1 LTDFLSIVLLG
12 AVVGSIYSL
21 AAFGLVLTFRTSGV
35 FNFAQGAIGTLF
47 AYLFFQ
53 LTEGGQVNFVVG
65 RYDQRW
71 HLPVGIALPLV
82 VVVLAPALG
91 LALDRVLFRPLRDA
105 GSVVQIVATIGL
117 LLTFIGVSSVVW
129 GAATT
134 LTPRSIFST
143 HAYIW
148 GGVRV
153 SVEKLATIAVVLAL
167 AAGLIAFLRRSSLG
181 VRMRAV
187 VDRPAVSELM
197 GVDSGRISSYS
208 WAIASAFGA
217 LAGILVVPF
226 YRTLDPTTLSF
237 LVIAMTAAAVVGKLE
252 SLPLTLAGGFGIAF
266 LQFFAQDRLSSDLAR
281 QLQPAIPFAV
291 LFLALLLPR
300 KWPVTGGVTAPRPVI
315 AAVQQSP
322 RARTIRFGVMVGA
335 VLVVTFG
342 LGDLPR
348 HILGPEWQTQ
358 IARVPGTA
366 IIFLSLVV
374 LTGYTGQ
381 ISLGQAALAGFGAF
395 IAAHLIADHSVPFLL
410 AGAIAALATVPLG
423 ALLALPA
430 ARLPP
435 LFLGFATLAFAA
447 VMDKVAF
454 TSTSF
459 SGGLTGIFF
468 TRSSFLG
475 SQRAYFIFGLVLF
488 GVFALLADNLRRGR
502 TGLGF
507 AAMRDSP
514 VAVASVGTSVARLK
528 FVSFCLSAFIA
539 GVGGVILAGAGRL
552 ATPLTWNNLM
562 SLLFVAL
569 AVIGGIRTWPG
580 ALVGASLFWLLLP
593 ILHQPIVQGN
603 YVGKHVF
610 HGQLET
616 LLSSGLLFGLG
627 AIGLASNPNGIVEQT
642 RQGLAEFREK
652 RAARR
657 AASDARVGRD
667 EHAERVHVSGRL
679 RRVVGD
685 EVVVTFTKARYYH
698 RPSCPLTTGK
708 DARKVTAAGLRR
720 LDACPVC
727 EPEPRRPMRSGP
739 TLPS

>member
-1 LTDFLSIVLLG
+1 LADFLSIVLLG
-12 AVVGSIYSL
+12 AVVGSLYSL

-65 RYDQRW
+65 RYDQHW
-71 HLPVGIALPLV
+71 HIPVGVALPLV

-91 LALDRVLFRPLRDA
+91 LGLDRVLFRPLRDA
-105 GSVVQIVATIGL
+105 GSVVQIVVTIGL
-117 LLTFIGVSSVVW
+117 LIAFIGVSTIVW
-129 GAATT
+129 GAGTT

-143 HAYIW
+143 HSYVW

-153 SVEKLATIAVVLAL
+153 SVEKLATIAIVLGL
-167 AAGLIAFLRRSSLG
+167 AGGLIAVLRRSALG

-197 GVDSGRISSYS
+197 GVDSNRVSAVA
-208 WAIASAFGA
+208 WAIASAFAA

-266 LQFFAQDRLSSDLAR
+266 VQFLAQDRLSSDLAR

-291 LFLALLLPR
+291 LFMALLLPR
-300 KWPVTGGVTAPRPVI
+300 KWPVTGGVTAPQ
-315 AAVQQSP
+315 AVTATVARSP
-322 RARTIRFGVMVGA
+322 RARAVRAG
-335 VLVVTFG
+335 VLVGLVLLVMFG
-342 LGDLPR
+342 LGDLPH
-348 HILGPEWQTQ
+348 HILGSQWQTSL
-358 IARVPGTA
+358 ARVPGFA

-395 IAAHLIADHSVPFLL
+395 VAAHLIADHSVPFLL
-410 AGAIAALATVPLG
+410 AALVAALATVPLG

-435 LFLGFATLAFAA
+435 LFLGFATLAFAS

-459 SGGLTGIFF
+459 SGGLTGVFF
-468 TRSSFLG
+468 TRTSFLG
-475 SQRAYFIFGLVLF
+475 SQRAYFLFGLALFAVL
-488 GVFALLADNLRRGR
+488 ALLAENLRRGR
-502 TGLGF
+502 TGLAFG
-507 AAMRDSP
+507 AMRDSP

-528 FVSFCLSAFIA
+528 FTAFCLSAFIA
-539 GVGGVILAGAGRL
+539 AIGGVIVAGADKL
-552 ATPLTWNNLM
+552 ATPLTWNQPY
-562 SLLFVAL
+562 SLIFLAL

-580 ALVGASLFWLLLP
+580 ALVGASLFSLLVV
-593 ILHQPIVQGN
+593 ILHQPFIQAN
-603 YVGKHVF
+603 FVGKEIF
-610 HGQLET
+610 KGQLEV
-616 LLSSGLLFGLG
+616 LASSGLLFGLG

-642 RQGLAEFREK
+642 RQGWAEFREK
-652 RAARR
+652 LAARR
-657 AASDARVGRD
+657 GAPV
-667 EHAERVHVSGRL
+667 AERADEPAPA
-679 RRVVGD
+679 VGIQTNG
-685 EVVVTFTKARYYH
+685 EVVTFTKARYYH
-698 RPSCPLTTGK
+698 RPSCALTTGK
-708 DARKVTAAGLRR
+708 DPSKVTITALRR

-727 EPEPRRPMRSGP
+727 APELPVSAPRRSR
-739 TLPS
+739 T

>member
-1 LTDFLSIVLLG
+1 M
-12 AVVGSIYSL
+12 GSLYSL

-35 FNFAQGAIGTLF
+35 FNFAQGGIGTLF

-53 LTEGGQVNFVVG
+53 LTQGGQVNFVVG
-65 RYDQRW
+65 HYDQHW
-71 HLPVGIALPLV
+71 HLPVGVALILV

-91 LALDRVLFRPLRDA
+91 LGLDRVLFRPLRDA

-117 LLTFIGVSSVVW
+117 LLAFIGVSSVVW
-129 GAATT
+129 GAGTT
-134 LTPRSIFST
+134 LTPKSIFST
-143 HAYIW
+143 HAYVW

-153 SVEKLATIAVVLAL
+153 SVEKLATIAIVLGL
-167 AAGLIAFLRRSSLG
+167 AGGLIAFLRRSALG

-197 GVDSGRISSYS
+197 GVDSNRISAVA
-208 WAIASAFGA
+208 WAIAGSFAA

-226 YRTLDPTTLSF
+226 YRTLDPTTLAF

-291 LFLALLLPR
+291 LFVALLLPR
-300 KWPVTGGVTAPRPVI
+300 NWPVTGGVTAPQVPTATVRRP
-315 AAVQQSP
+315 P
-322 RARTIRFGVMVGA
+322 RARAVRSGALVGI
-335 VLVVTFG
+335 VLLVLFG
-342 LGDLPR
+342 LGDLPH
-348 HILGPEWQTQ
+348 HILGPQWQTSL
-358 IARVPGTA
+358 ARVPGMA
-366 IIFLSLVV
+366 IILLSLVV

-395 IAAHLIADHSVPFLL
+395 IAAHLVADHSVPFLL
-410 AGAIAALATVPLG
+410 AALVAALATVPLG

-454 TSTSF
+454 TSSSF
-459 SGGLTGIFF
+459 SGGLTGVFF
-468 TRSSFLG
+468 TRSTFLD
-475 SQRAYFIFGLVLF
+475 SQRAYFLFGLALFVVL
-488 GVFALLADNLRRGR
+488 ALLAENLRRGR
-502 TGLGF
+502 TGLAFG
-507 AAMRDSP
+507 AMRDSP

-528 FVSFCLSAFIA
+528 FASFCLSAFIA
-539 GVGGVILAGAGRL
+539 GLGGAVVAGADKL
-552 ATPLTWNNLM
+552 ATPLTWNQPF
-562 SLLFVAL
+562 SLLFLAL

-580 ALVGASLFWLLLP
+580 ALVGATLFGQLVV
-593 ILHQPIVQGN
+593 IVHQPFIQGN

-610 HGQLET
+610 HGQIET
-616 LLSSGLLFGLG
+616 LVSSGLLFGLA

-642 RQGLAEFREK
+642 RQGWAEFREK
-652 RAARR
+652 VASRRRGAPAAVG
-657 AASDARVGRD
+657 AAEPAPTIVGVATNG
-667 EHAERVHVSGRL
+667 E
-679 RRVVGD
+679 
-685 EVVVTFTKARYYH
+685 VVTFTKARYYH
-698 RPSCPLTTGK
+698 RPSCALTTGK
-708 DARKVTAAGLRR
+708 DPRKVTATGLRR

-727 EPEPRRPMRSGP
+727 DPVLPVSAPRRSR
-739 TLPS
+739 T

>member
-1 LTDFLSIVLLG
+1 M
-12 AVVGSIYSL
+12 GSLYSL

-35 FNFAQGAIGTLF
+35 FNFAQGAIGTVF

-53 LTEGGQVNFVVG
+53 LTEGGQVNFVFG
-65 RYDQRW
+65 RYDQHW
-71 HLPVGIALPLV
+71 HLPVGVALVLV
-82 VVVLAPALG
+82 VAVLAPALG
-91 LALDRVLFRPLRDA
+91 LGLDRVLFRPLRDA

-117 LLTFIGVSSVVW
+117 LIAFIGLSTIMW
-129 GAATT
+129 GAGTT
-134 LTPRSIFST
+134 LTPKSIFST
-143 HAYIW
+143 HSYVW

-153 SVEKLATIAVVLAL
+153 SVEKLATIAIVLGL
-167 AAGLIAFLRRSSLG
+167 AGGLIAFLRRSALG

-197 GVDSGRISSYS
+197 GVDSNRVSSVA
-208 WAIASAFGA
+208 WAIASAFAA

-266 LQFFAQDRLSSDLAR
+266 LQFFAQDRMSSDLAR

-291 LFLALLLPR
+291 LFVALLLHR
-300 KWPVTGGVTAPRPVI
+300 NWPVTGGVTAPQVPTATVRR
-315 AAVQQSP
+315 SP
-322 RARTIRFGVMVGA
+322 RTRAIRAGVVVA
-335 VLVVTFG
+335 VVLLVLFG
-342 LGDLPR
+342 LGDLPQ
-348 HILGPEWQTQ
+348 HIAGPQWQTSL
-358 IARVPGTA
+358 ARLPGMA

-395 IAAHLIADHSVPFLL
+395 IAAHLVADHSVPFLL
-410 AGAIAALATVPLG
+410 AALVAALATVPLG

-454 TSTSF
+454 TSSSF

-468 TRSSFLG
+468 TRSSFLD
-475 SQRAYFIFGLVLF
+475 SQRAYFLFGLALFAVL
-488 GVFALLADNLRRGR
+488 ALLAENLRRGR
-502 TGLGF
+502 NGLAFG
-507 AAMRDSP
+507 AMRDSP

-528 FVSFCLSAFIA
+528 FASFCLSAFIA
-539 GVGGVILAGAGRL
+539 GLGGAVVAGADKL
-552 ATPLTWNNLM
+552 ATPLTWNQPS
-562 SLLFVAL
+562 SLLFLAL

-580 ALVGASLFWLLLP
+580 ALVGATLFGQLVV
-593 ILHQPIVQGN
+593 IVHQPFIQGN

-610 HGQLET
+610 HGQIET
-616 LLSSGLLFGLG
+616 LVSSGLLFGLG

-642 RQGLAEFREK
+642 RQGWAEFREK
-652 RAARR
+652 SAARR
-657 AASDARVGRD
+657 RGAPAGVST
-667 EHAERVHVSGRL
+667 AETAPT
-679 RRVVGD
+679 VVATNGD
-685 EVVVTFTKARYYH
+685 VVTFTKARYYH

-708 DARKVTAAGLRR
+708 DPRKVTATGLRR
-720 LDACPVC
+720 LAACPVC
-727 EPEPRRPMRSGP
+727 DPEPAVPVSAPRRSR
-739 TLPS
+739 T